1 MILTGLYQ
9 KQRRLDAARAEFDAM
24 VERNAANIGARTMAA
39 MLVHAQGRL
48 EEAKTRYTDVLERE
62 PRAAVAANTLAWI
75 YADERQ
81 NLDVALDLA
90 ERATEQMPDYAEAWD
105 TLGWVY
111 QRKQLPLL
119 AVAPFEKAV
128 AKDPGNA
135 TFHFH
140 LGLALSGTGDR
151 VKARESLQTAL
162 KLQPDFPDAQ
172 REMKALAQ

>member
-1 MILTGLYQ
+1 
-9 KQRRLDAARAEFDAM
+9 
-24 VERNAANIGARTMAA
+24 VERNPADIAARTMAA

-48 EEAKTRYTDVLERE
+48 AEAKTRYASVLERE
-62 PRAAVAANTLAWI
+62 PRSAVAANNLAWI

-81 NLDVALDLA
+81 NLDAALDLA
-90 ERATEQMPDYAEAWD
+90 ERATEQIPDYAEAWD

-111 QRKQLPLL
+111 HRKQLPML
-119 AVAPFEKAV
+119 ALAPFEKAV

-140 LGLALSGTGDR
+140 LGLALTAAGER
-151 VKARESLQTAL
+151 LRARESLQTAL

-172 REMKALAQ
+172 REIKALAQ